1 MTARTV
7 AGLSDRD
14 AQDVIFGQEIS
25 DSDCVRFHFLRET
38 IILVL
43 KVPQLIN
50 HQDLRL
56 IGFYF
61 LSYHCN
67 SSWLHMHELYELFSA
82 KLTITPY
89 RFRWSDRDLCT
100 CSTDKPA
107 EEPLTVS
114 VEGIFV

>member
-7 AGLSDRD
+7 AGLSDCD

-25 DSDCVRFHFLRET
+25 DSDCVRFHFLREPV
-38 IILVL
+38 ILVL

-82 KLTITPY
+82 KLTVTPY
-89 RFRWSDRDLCT
+89 RLLCSALDLCT
-100 CSTDKPA
+100 RS
-107 EEPLTVS
+107 EEHTSELQSLRHLVCRL
-114 VEGIFV
+114 